1 MAITNEDKV
10 QEAYIAYYG
19 RPADPGGLT
28 HWVGQLD
35 TGITF
40 DVMLQAFGT
49 SDEAVTLFG
58 NKTPEETIQT
68 LFQQILGRTPDA
80 GGLAF
85 YVGKL
90 KDGSMT
96 GITIAQNVFDGATD
110 DDATMV
116 ANKLAVAKAFN
127 ESLNTTEKKAAYAG
141 AAAVVTLRDM
151 LATVDETTDPTLFD
165 VDISIQGL
173 VSAAAVAAFEA
184 AAVNFDVTA
193 ATYSAAFITAAASK
207 KAAAEA
213 TWTEVL
219 SSAVDGYQV
228 NIDYEGKID
237 GVAFDGGLAKG
248 YDLVLGS
255 NTMISGFEEGI
266 VGMASGQEKDI
277 TVTFPENYRNTELA
291 GKEAVF
297 TINANTVSKVIV
309 TDVALLTASQAA
321 AAIAVTDAQAV
332 STAAIAASNAAAV
345 LTTLSAVTSS
355 VVDDATAATAVSQTT
370 AVTASAATAATAAAA
385 VKTTADNALAAAFA
399 IAEPIKT
406 AAFDASFVDYTALAV
421 AFNAASAT
429 AAASKAAAETAATTV
444 TDVALSTAF
453 QTAAAIAV
461 TDATAVSVAAIAASN
476 AAAVLTTLS
485 AATSSVVDDATAAAR
500 VSQTAAVT
508 ASAATAAA
516 AAAAVKTTADNALA
530 AAFAIAEPIKT
541 AAFDASFVDYTAL
554 AVAFNAAS
562 ATAAASK
569 AAAETAATT
578 VTDVALSTAFQTA
591 AAIAVTDATAVSVA
605 AIAASNAAAVLTT
618 LSAAT
623 SSVVDDATAAA
634 RVSQTAAVTAS
645 AATAAAAAAAVKT
658 TADDALAAA
667 TASTGLT
674 AVISGGTLADS
685 TIVTDVSITTSMTN
699 ISDLGDGAYSLI
711 ALAANS
717 NSFKTIDLS
726 ALLVYETSSI
736 AGGAEIDYVTIAS
749 IVDIVGIEN
758 TGTLMAA
765 DFGIIT

>member
-321 AAIAVTDAQAV
+321 AAIAVTDA
-332 STAAIAASNAAAV
+332 
-345 LTTLSAVTSS
+345 
-355 VVDDATAATAVSQTT
+355 
-370 AVTASAATAATAAAA
+370 
-385 VKTTADNALAAAFA
+385 
-399 IAEPIKT
+399 
-406 AAFDASFVDYTALAV
+406 
-421 AFNAASAT
+421 
-429 AAASKAAAETAATTV
+429 
-444 TDVALSTAF
+444 
-453 QTAAAIAV
+453 
-461 TDATAVSVAAIAASN
+461 
-476 AAAVLTTLS
+476 
-485 AATSSVVDDATAAAR
+485 
-500 VSQTAAVT
+500 
-508 ASAATAAA
+508 
-516 AAAAVKTTADNALA
+516 
-530 AAFAIAEPIKT
+530 
-541 AAFDASFVDYTAL
+541 
-554 AVAFNAAS
+554 
-562 ATAAASK
+562 
-569 AAAETAATT
+569 
-578 VTDVALSTAFQTA
+578 
-591 AAIAVTDATAVSVA
+591 
-605 AIAASNAAAVLTT
+605 
-618 LSAAT
+618 
-623 SSVVDDATAAA
+623 
-634 RVSQTAAVTAS
+634 
-645 AATAAAAAAAVKT
+645 
-658 TADDALAAA
+658 
-667 TASTGLT
+667 
-674 AVISGGTLADS
+674 
-685 TIVTDVSITTSMTN
+685 
-699 ISDLGDGAYSLI
+699 
-711 ALAANS
+711 
-717 NSFKTIDLS
+717 
-726 ALLVYETSSI
+726 
-736 AGGAEIDYVTIAS
+736 
-749 IVDIVGIEN
+749 
-758 TGTLMAA
+758 
-765 DFGIIT
+765 

>member
-1 MAITNEDKV
+1 
-10 QEAYIAYYG
+10 
-19 RPADPGGLT
+19 
-28 HWVGQLD
+28 
-35 TGITF
+35 
-40 DVMLQAFGT
+40 
-49 SDEAVTLFG
+49 
-58 NKTPEETIQT
+58 
-68 LFQQILGRTPDA
+68 
-80 GGLAF
+80 
-85 YVGKL
+85 
-90 KDGSMT
+90 
-96 GITIAQNVFDGATD
+96 
-110 DDATMV
+110 
-116 ANKLAVAKAFN
+116 
-127 ESLNTTEKKAAYAG
+127 
-141 AAAVVTLRDM
+141 M

-516 AAAAVKTTADNALA
+516 AAAAVKTTAD
-530 AAFAIAEPIKT
+530 
-541 AAFDASFVDYTAL
+541 
-554 AVAFNAAS
+554 
-562 ATAAASK
+562 
-569 AAAETAATT
+569 
-578 VTDVALSTAFQTA
+578 
-591 AAIAVTDATAVSVA
+591 
-605 AIAASNAAAVLTT
+605 
-618 LSAAT
+618 
-623 SSVVDDATAAA
+623 
-634 RVSQTAAVTAS
+634 
-645 AATAAAAAAAVKT
+645 
-658 TADDALAAA
+658 DALAAA